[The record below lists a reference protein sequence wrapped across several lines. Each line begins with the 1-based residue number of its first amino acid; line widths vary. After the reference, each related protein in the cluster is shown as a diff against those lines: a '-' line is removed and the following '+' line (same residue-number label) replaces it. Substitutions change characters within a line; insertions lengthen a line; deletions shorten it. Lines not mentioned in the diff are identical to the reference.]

1 VRVVFDGHPLL
12 PPLVGI
18 GHYTYELI
26 RALARVDAS
35 TEYVILYPQSV
46 KPFTM
51 VSPPELL
58 EPNVRL
64 ARQGWWASMNAR
76 VWRRLGR
83 GVPVEHLVGRA
94 DVFHATN
101 SVFGYSVRA
110 AKRVITIH
118 DLTLVLFPEWHP
130 AERLRKMG
138 RWLVASARRADHML
152 VDSMSTKND
161 LMKCMSVGAERITVV
176 PLAAS
181 AAFRPLPTAHVE
193 PVLGTYGL
201 GCGAY
206 VLFVGTIEPRKNL
219 LRLLEAMEIAGG
231 SIGPLVVAGADGWG
245 NQEIRDRM
253 ARLHRAGRMRYLG
266 YVPAAA
272 LPALMNGARAFVYP
286 SLYEGFG
293 LPLLEAMACGTPVVA
308 SNASSLPEVVGAAG
322 LLVDPHDPEALAGAI
337 RRVWGD
343 EDLRGELRARGLE
356 RASQFSWERTARLTF
371 EVYRNVMAG

>member
-1 VRVVFDGHPLL
+1 VRVVFDGHPLQ
-12 PPLVGI
+12 PPRAGI

-35 TEYVILYPQSV
+35 SEYVILYPHPV
-46 KPFTM
+46 KPFT
-51 VSPPELL
+51 VVPPPELP

-76 VWRRLGR
+76 GWRRLGW
-83 GVPVEHLVGRA
+83 GVPVEHLVLGT

-101 SVFGYSVRA
+101 SVLGYSVRA
-110 AKRVITIH
+110 ARRVVTIH

-130 AERLRKMG
+130 AERRRKMG
-138 RWLVASARRADHML
+138 RWLAASARQADHIL

-176 PLAAS
+176 PLAA
-181 AAFRPLPTAHVE
+181 AAPFRPLPIAHVE
-193 PVLGTYGL
+193 SVLGTYGL
-201 GCGAY
+201 GRGAY

-219 LRLLEAMEIAGG
+219 LRLLEAMEIAGE
-231 SIGPLVVAGADGWG
+231 SIGPLVLAGADGWG
-245 NQEIRDRM
+245 NREILDRM
-253 ARLHRAGRMRYLG
+253 ARLHRAGRIRYLG
-266 YVPAAA
+266 YVPGDA
-272 LPALMNGARAFVYP
+272 LPALMSGARAFVYP

-308 SNASSLPEVVGAAG
+308 SNVSALPEVVGSAG
-322 LLVDPHDPEALAGAI
+322 LLVDPHDPETLAGAI

-343 EDLRGELRARGLE
+343 GGLRDELRARGLAQ
-356 RASQFSWERTARLTF
+356 ASQFSWERTARLTL
-371 EVYRNVMAG
+371 EVYRNVLAG